1 MHRLDNAY
9 IAIDQ
14 APRLLCVSCALIHAH
29 RNLARSAHMTAM
41 PSDLFREGCV
51 ELSPPPE
58 LRDLLARVK
67 RTAEDFNLVPVGLS
81 EFEVNST
88 PTRVLSVEYWTG
100 ARRTEAFHTEV
111 PIPEELQ
118 HVFAPYATE
127 LANLLEH

>member
-1 MHRLDNAY
+1 M
-9 IAIDQ
+9 I
-14 APRLLCVSCALIHAH
+14 
-29 RNLARSAHMTAM
+29 AM
-41 PSDLFREGCV
+41 PSDLFRGGCV